1 MLIGRRIKVLLYPN
15 GPLIAGCNDWRVSA
29 DDVSMSTYIVD
40 SNARTYDFTSYPCSD
55 KLSGLSLEKTL
66 VV

>member
-1 MLIGRRIKVLLYPN
+1 
-15 GPLIAGCNDWRVSA
+15 
-29 DDVSMSTYIVD
+29 VSMSTYIVD